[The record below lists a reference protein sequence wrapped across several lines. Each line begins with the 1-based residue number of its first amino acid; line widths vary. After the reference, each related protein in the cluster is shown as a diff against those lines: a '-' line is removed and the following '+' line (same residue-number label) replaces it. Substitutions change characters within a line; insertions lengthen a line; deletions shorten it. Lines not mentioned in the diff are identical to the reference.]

1 MYVNVCKP
9 TRYWQKRIFKTGNKE
24 SNCLFRNGHEKN
36 ILNKDRSGRSREWWR
51 RERGLEREGGSRGA
65 GYLCRMTL
73 VATRTAGVCGRRRW
87 ANGSDE
93 SWRRQGPH
101 TAGLHHSL
109 CNELPVSFNQ
119 RNSNQTE
126 GLHGYHR
133 QLYLCSFQLWA
144 CGERDQH
151 LKTMLS
157 DAYSAS
163 AYFA

>member
-1 MYVNVCKP
+1 MEKEKR
-9 TRYWQKRIFKTGNKE
+9 TRAG
-24 SNCLFRNGHEKN
+24 
-36 ILNKDRSGRSREWWR
+36 
-51 RERGLEREGGSRGA
+51 GA

-87 ANGSDE
+87 ADGSDE

-101 TAGLHHSL
+101 TARGHHSL
-109 CNELPVSFNQ
+109 CSELPVGLNQ

-126 GLHGYHR
+126 GLQGYHR
-133 QLYLCSFQLWA
+133 QLCLCSFQLWT

-163 AYFA
+163 VYFALGLPISCPLRELRSKAKETSRINKRVTIKFPRWLSTGEGSNVNIFPW